1 MNEPIDDL
9 DYSYTTPDALDEM
22 LQAQDAMQADTY
34 GLGLKELLPS
44 GQVVAAVNSTTM
56 NVLAATDELHELL
69 GETSW
74 KPWAKADYINL
85 EAARGEWIDAWHFM
99 MNLANLLGLDSAEIK
114 ARYFAKRAKNIARQE
129 AGYDGIST
137 KCPGCHRA
145 LDDDAVHC
153 WRGNQRLGSD
163 DPVSGVHCVV
173 RGRFIPDGPSH
184 PRGGTHLEGSF
195 T

>member
-22 LQAQDAMQADTY
+22 LQAQDTMQAETY
-34 GLGLKELLPS
+34 GLGLKELMPT
-44 GQVVAAVNSTTM
+44 GRVVEAVNATSM

-74 KPWAKADYINL
+74 KPWADADYLKL

-99 MNLANLLGLDSAEIK
+99 MNLANILGMDSADIK
-114 ARYFAKRAKNIARQE
+114 ARYFAKRAKNIARQK
-129 AGYDGIST
+129 AGYDGVST

-145 LDDDAVHC
+145 LDDDAVFC
-153 WRGNQRLGSD
+153 APSSRRLGSD
-163 DPVSGVHCVV
+163 GTVDGVYCVV
-173 RGRFIPDGPSH
+173 RGRFIPDEPTH